1 MLKLNGTGASGALA
15 AGKVKIL
22 HRYEPGVSHT
32 ISEDTDA
39 ELERFEAA
47 KKKTL
52 LDIDADYKKVLEN
65 SDEEI
70 AEIFGMHALM
80 TEDKE
85 FNSHIKDV
93 LYSMKTNA
101 EYAVFI
107 TGKKFAE
114 RFSSMDDDYMQ
125 ARAADVQ
132 DIVKRLIKNLT
143 GSKNTIQ
150 EFSHK
155 AIIAADDLTPSE
167 TVALPKD
174 KILAFVTENGSVNSH
189 TAILARSMGIAAVV
203 GVGNKFLENL
213 NDDDIITVD
222 GYSGEVVISPDE
234 EFLKEFNEKQQNE
247 AIQKDL
253 LYDLKGKETI
263 TLDGMGIKLFANI
276 GSAEDA
282 DEALKNDAEGIGLF
296 RSEFLFLDSNNAPDE
311 QKQFEAYKSVL
322 EKMQGKKVIIRTLDI
337 GADKQPE
344 FIKLTPEENPA
355 LGIRGIR
362 ASFLHK
368 DIFKIQ
374 LRALYR
380 ASVFGRL
387 GIMFPMITDETEV
400 TEALDICKEVRQ
412 ELLQE
417 GISFD
422 ENTEHGI
429 MIETP
434 AAAIMS
440 DRLAPLVDFFSVG
453 TNDLLQYTLACDRQN
468 SSISHIYK
476 RNEPVIRLIKT
487 AADNAHKNGKW
498 IGICG
503 ELAADT
509 ELTKKFLE
517 MGIDELS
524 AAPSYILPLRKKIR
538 NLSL

>member
-1 MLKLNGTGASGALA
+1 
-15 AGKVKIL
+15 
-22 HRYEPGVSHT
+22 
-32 ISEDTDA
+32 
-39 ELERFEAA
+39 
-47 KKKTL
+47 
-52 LDIDADYKKVLEN
+52 
-65 SDEEI
+65 
-70 AEIFGMHALM
+70 
-80 TEDKE
+80 
-85 FNSHIKDV
+85 
-93 LYSMKTNA
+93 
-101 EYAVFI
+101 
-107 TGKKFAE
+107 
-114 RFSSMDDDYMQ
+114 
-125 ARAADVQ
+125 
-132 DIVKRLIKNLT
+132 
-143 GSKNTIQ
+143 
-150 EFSHK
+150 
-155 AIIAADDLTPSE
+155 
-167 TVALPKD
+167 
-174 KILAFVTENGSVNSH
+174 
-189 TAILARSMGIAAVV
+189 MGIAAVV

-263 TLDGMGIKLFANI
+263 TLDGTGIKLFANI

-296 RSEFLFLDSNNAPDE
+296 RSEFLFLGSKNAPDE

-344 FIKLTPEENPA
+344 FIKLALEENPA

-380 ASVFGRL
+380 ASVFGKL